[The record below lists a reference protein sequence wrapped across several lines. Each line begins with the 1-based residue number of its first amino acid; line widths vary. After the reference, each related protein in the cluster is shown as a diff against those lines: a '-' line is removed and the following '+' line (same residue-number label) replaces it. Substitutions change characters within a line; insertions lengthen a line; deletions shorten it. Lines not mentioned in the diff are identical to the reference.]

1 YRHKYRR
8 FIWVLAT
15 GTVIPGT
22 DRSPRYRLGLVE
34 DVTDRKI
41 AEQELDASVSQLR
54 ALAGRL
60 MHAQDDE
67 RRRIAQM
74 LHETTAQDLAALK
87 MHLARLNRTASHLSE
102 IDRGALTE
110 SISLAEQ
117 SITEIRTLS
126 YLLHPPFL
134 DEAGLMSALRLY
146 AAWFADRSRV
156 QVDLQL
162 PATLQRPPA
171 GTVTAPCGDG

>member
-1 YRHKYRR
+1 MEGSSGFERR
-8 FIWVLAT
+8 APC
-15 GTVIPGT
+15 PG
-22 DRSPRYRLGLVE
+22 DDYSPRYLLGLVE

-41 AEQELDASVSQLR
+41 AEQELEASFSQLR
-54 ALAGRL
+54 ALTGRL
-60 MHAQDDE
+60 MQTQDDE

-102 IDRGALTE
+102 TERSILTE

-134 DEAGLMSALRLY
+134 DEVGLLSALRWY
-146 AAWFADRSRV
+146 ATGFAARSC
-156 QVDLQL
+156 
-162 PATLQRPPA
+162 TRPRPRIWR
-171 GTVTAPCGDG
+171 P